1 MFSPYT
7 IDVTSQRIE
16 ETQRAVLEQRAYV
29 AGLSDPEL
37 KAIAARTL
45 TTLEDML
52 LIMQRTHGL
61 LVEATYLPEAIGLL
75 TVSAGPDA
83 VPHA

>member
-1 MFSPYT
+1 MFSLYT

-16 ETQRAVLEQRAYV
+16 ETQRAVVEQRKYLT
-29 AGLSDPEL
+29 GLSDPEL

-61 LVEATYLPEAIGLL
+61 LVEAAYMPDSVAML
-75 TVSAGPDA
+75 TVSSGSEATA
-83 VPHA
+83 RI